1 MTRMKCINSLRKEH
15 QCWKR
20 HHFAGVPS
28 ESIFQGVLKAM
39 YLHLQPPKSSGVS
52 CDLNPLVFS
61 PSISPSVH
69 LRNYNFRHQLLFL
82 LPFLVPHHDYCL
94 SSATKDLCNT
104 PLLLLQNN
112 SDQAK
117 KHLSTHHFLPN
128 WVHWSLSWQHLKENR
143 KKRDYIM
150 NWMVQELLFA
160 HATVKCEY
168 SSIAKGSHLMKHKA
182 RPPKNSM

>member
-1 MTRMKCINSLRKEH
+1 MTRIKGKNSLAKEH
-15 QCWKR
+15 QYWKR

-52 CDLNPLVFS
+52 CLESSVFR
-61 PSISPSVH
+61 PSISRSIHVH
-69 LRNYNFRHQLLFL
+69 NYNFRHQLLF
-82 LPFLVPHHDYCL
+82 FLFLYLIIIITAFCQQ
-94 SSATKDLCNT
+94 DLCKT

-112 SDQAK
+112 SDEVEK
-117 KHLSTHHFLPN
+117 DLSTHHFLPN

-150 NWMVQELLFA
+150 IWMVQELLSA
-160 HATVKCEY
+160 NAAAQRKY
-168 SSIAKGSHLMKHKA
+168 SSIVKVHV
-182 RPPKNSM
+182 